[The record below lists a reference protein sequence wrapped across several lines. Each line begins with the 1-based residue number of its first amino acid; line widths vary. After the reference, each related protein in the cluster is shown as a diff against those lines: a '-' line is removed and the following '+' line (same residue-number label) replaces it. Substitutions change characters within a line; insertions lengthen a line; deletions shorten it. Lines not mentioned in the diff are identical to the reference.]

1 MKQLTAEGMKLKA
14 MESLVKSKARK
25 RASFSDDDESPKNVK
40 KRRSSGS
47 DSLQY
52 LREKAE
58 NKEN

>member
-25 RASFSDDDESPKNVK
+25 RASFSDDDESPKNLK

-52 LREKAE
+52 LREKA
-58 NKEN
+58 

>member
-1 MKQLTAEGMKLKA
+1 MRLKA
-14 MESLVKSKARK
+14 MESLANSKARK
-25 RASFSDDDESPKNVK
+25 RASFSDDDEFPKNSK

-58 NKEN
+58 NEQN